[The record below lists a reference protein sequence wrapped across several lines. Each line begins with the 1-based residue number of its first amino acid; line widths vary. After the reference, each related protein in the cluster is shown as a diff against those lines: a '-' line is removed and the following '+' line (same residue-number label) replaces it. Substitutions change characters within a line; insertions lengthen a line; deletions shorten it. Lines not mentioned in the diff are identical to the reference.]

1 MQRSLV
7 LVPLFSLIALTL
19 GCQDQQALAE
29 LEEMKTQ
36 AMVEDQN
43 KEIVLQAIRA
53 IDAQDFGGLRNLLAE
68 DFSCRFLDMPEPFGR
83 EETINYIQAF
93 YSALP
98 DNTHDIHNIVAEGD
112 FVAMMVTNN
121 GTHQEDF
128 SGIPATGNR
137 VSIGGMYLAKV
148 VDGVVIEWWVL
159 DDNLGLMQQLGMEL
173 GPSAVDQE

>member
-1 MQRSLV
+1 MKRLLV
-7 LVPLFSLIALTL
+7 LVPLVSLIALSL

-29 LEEMKTQ
+29 LEDMKAQ
-36 AMVEDQN
+36 ALVEDQN
-43 KEIVLQAIRA
+43 KESVLQAIRA
-53 IDAQDFGGLRNLLAE
+53 IDAQDFSGFRNLLAE

-98 DNTHDIHNIVAEGD
+98 DNTHEIHNIIAEGD
-112 FVAMMVTNN
+112 FVAMMVTNI

-128 SGIPATGNR
+128 SGIPATGNK

-148 VDGVVIEWWVL
+148 VDGVINEWWVL
-159 DDNLGLMQQLGMEL
+159 DDNLGFMQQLGMEL
-173 GPSAVDQE
+173 RPSALDQE